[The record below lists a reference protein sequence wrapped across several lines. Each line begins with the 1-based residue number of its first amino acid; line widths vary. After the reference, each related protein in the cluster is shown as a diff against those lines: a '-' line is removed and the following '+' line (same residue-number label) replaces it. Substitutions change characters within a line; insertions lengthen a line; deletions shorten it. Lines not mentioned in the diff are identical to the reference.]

1 VPGNFLEFQMTILH
15 YHPWAHAGRMH
26 CGADSDTAATQW
38 APRVDIVEED
48 NRFVIRADIPG
59 VDPSSIELSMD
70 KGVLAIKGERKAEAG
85 ADNGKIKRA
94 ERLHGAFTRSFT
106 LPDSA
111 DADAI
116 SASGKHGVLEVSIPK
131 KAQTA
136 PRKIAVTH

>member
-1 VPGNFLEFQMTILH
+1 MNILH
-15 YHPWAHAGRMH
+15 YHPWAHTARVH
-26 CGADSDTAATQW
+26 CVADNDTTATQW

-48 NRFVIRADIPG
+48 NRFVIRADVPG
-59 VDPSSIELSMD
+59 VDPASIEVSMD
-70 KGVLAIKGERKAEAG
+70 KGVLAIKGERKGESV
-85 ADNGKIKRA
+85 ADSGKVKRA
-94 ERLHGAFTRSFT
+94 ERLHGAFTRSFA

-116 SASGKHGVLEVSIPK
+116 SASGKHGVLEISIPK